1 MLKTDANGPMKRSG
15 GGRAVA
21 GKGTIMITVTAF
33 KWVPPFA
40 QGLVRDLRVRWA
52 LEEAGLRYEV
62 RLLADGEKDGAEYRA
77 WQPFGQVPAYEENG
91 LKLFESG
98 AIVLRIA
105 ERSENLLP
113 RDPAARARAIEWLFA
128 ALNTIE
134 PPIQNL
140 AGIDLFAAGQ
150 EWARLRRPDAEAA
163 VRKRLG
169 ELASALGD
177 KPFLDGPRFTVGD
190 LMTATVLRILR
201 HTELVAETAL
211 APYLARCESRPAFQ
225 RALAGQMAAF
235 E

>member
-1 MLKTDANGPMKRSG
+1 
-15 GGRAVA
+15 
-21 GKGTIMITVTAF
+21 MIIVTAF
-33 KWVPPFA
+33 KSVPPFA

-62 RLLADGEKDGAEYRA
+62 RLLGDGEKDGAEYRA

-113 RDPAARARAIEWLFA
+113 GDPAARARAIEWLFA

-134 PPIQNL
+134 PPILNL

-150 EWARLRRPDAEAA
+150 EWARLRRPEAEAY
-163 VRKRLG
+163 VGKRLA
-169 ELASALGD
+169 ELAAALGD
-177 KPFLDGPRFTVGD
+177 KLFLDGPRFTAGD
-190 LMTATVLRILR
+190 LMMTTVLRILR
-201 HTELVAETAL
+201 HTDLVAGQPAL
-211 APYLARCESRPAFQ
+211 ASWLARCEERPAFQ
-225 RALAGQMAAF
+225 RALAGQMADF
-235 E
+235 EEAPKLTGA

>member
-1 MLKTDANGPMKRSG
+1 
-15 GGRAVA
+15 
-21 GKGTIMITVTAF
+21 MIIVTAF

-52 LEEAGLRYEV
+52 LEEAALRYEV
-62 RLLADGEKDGAEYRA
+62 RLLEEGEKDGPEYRA

-105 ERSENLLP
+105 DRSENLLP
-113 RDPAARARAIEWLFA
+113 GDPAARARAVEWMFA

-134 PPIQNL
+134 PPIAHL
-140 AGIDLFAAGQ
+140 GTIDLFAPDR
-150 EWARLRRPDAEAA
+150 EWAKLRRPEAEAA

-169 ELASALGD
+169 ELAEALGD
-177 KPFLDGPRFTVGD
+177 GPFIDGPRFTAGD
-190 LMTATVLRILR
+190 LMMATVLRILR
-201 HTELVAETAL
+201 HTTLVAEAGL
-211 APYLARCESRPAFQ
+211 SDYLARCESRPAFQ

-235 E
+235 EEK

>member
-1 MLKTDANGPMKRSG
+1 
-15 GGRAVA
+15 
-21 GKGTIMITVTAF
+21 MITVTAF

-62 RLLADGEKDGAEYRA
+62 RLLEDGETEGADYRA

-105 ERSENLLP
+105 DRSENLLP
-113 RDPAARARAIEWLFA
+113 GDPAARARAVEWMFA

-134 PPIQNL
+134 PPIAHL
-140 AGIDLFAAGQ
+140 GTIDLFCPDQ
-150 EWARLRRPDAEAA
+150 EWAKLRRPDAEAA
-163 VRKRLG
+163 VKKRLG
-169 ELASALGD
+169 ELAAAMGEG
-177 KPFLDGPRFTVGD
+177 PFLDGPRLTAGD
-190 LMTATVLRILR
+190 LMMATVLRILR
-201 HTELVAETAL
+201 HTELVAGAGL
-211 APYLARCESRPAFQ
+211 ADYLGRCESRPAFQ

-235 E
+235 GEG